1 MKLSQPIMMIS
12 EFFTHVL
19 RHHYQIEQGYVGEE
33 DYSGVTGLRFV
44 NLEADNFA
52 DAGRFE
58 LFTKNLTQ
66 AVTDLQ
72 TNADEDDPHIEFDPV
87 SMTLFAENPK
97 TYLDVLTA
105 LSDHYGWGLDKK
117 LDQLIVPNDDFRLTD
132 QFAAIAEN
140 ALETPDLLN
149 ALDSPTGY
157 VGREGLYMAVLKAKT
172 FQLQHPAR
180 PVYSLEDIRNAFNTD
195 EFVRQQDDTP
205 RKNPLPM
212 FWIH

>member
-12 EFFTHVL
+12 EFFTHIL
-19 RHHYQIEQGYVGEE
+19 RHHYHIEHGYVGEE

-44 NLEADNFA
+44 NLGEDNFA

-72 TNADEDDPHIEFDPV
+72 NNADENDPHIEFDPV

-140 ALETPDLLN
+140 ALETPDLLS
-149 ALDSPTGY
+149 ALDSTTGY
-157 VGREGLYMAVLKAKT
+157 VGREGLYLAVLKAKT
-172 FQLQHPAR
+172 FQLQYPVRPA
-180 PVYSLEDIRNAFNTD
+180 YSLEDIRNAFNTD
-195 EFVRQQDDTP
+195 EFVRQQDGTP